1 MTLSRTVCLL
11 AAGVAVAG
19 LVHADDRGR
28 DRLEARL
35 KSYQEVPA
43 VVSPASGR
51 FKATIDKASG
61 TLAYE
66 LSYGGL
72 RGDVLMAHIHVAQR
86 GVNGGIVV
94 WLCQTAARPSP
105 VASTPPCPQSGTVC
119 GVVSSADV
127 QAVAAQGV
135 DANNFGQML
144 DAVRAGAAYVN
155 VHSARFPGGEI
166 RGQLKDED

>member
-19 LVHADDRGR
+19 LAHADDRGR

-43 VVSPASGR
+43 VASPASGR
-51 FKATIDKASG
+51 FKAAIDKASG

-72 RGDVLMAHIHVAQR
+72 RGDVLMAHIHIAQR
-86 GVNGGIVV
+86 GVNGGIVI

-105 VASTPPCPQSGTVC
+105 VPSTPQCPQSGTVS

-135 DANNFGQML
+135 DANNFGQVL
-144 DAVRAGAAYVN
+144 DAVRAGAAYAN
-155 VHSARFPGGEI
+155 VHSVRFPGGEI

>member
-11 AAGVAVAG
+11 AAGAAVAG
-19 LVHADDRGR
+19 LAHADDRGR

-43 VVSPASGR
+43 VVSPAHGSFR
-51 FKATIDKASG
+51 ATIDQASG

-66 LSYGGL
+66 LSYGSL
-72 RGDVLMAHIHVAQR
+72 RGDVLMAHVHVAQR

-105 VASTPPCPQSGTVC
+105 VPSTPPCPQSGTVS

-135 DANNFGQML
+135 DANNFGHML
-144 DAVRAGAAYVN
+144 DAVRAGVVYVN